1 MWAGMYLLPELS
13 LIYVETPK
21 SGKGQK
27 KAKLVNKEIF
37 ISQLFLRG
45 DSGKMNGLYC

>member
-1 MWAGMYLLPELS
+1 MNGRKSTELS
-13 LIYVETPK
+13 QSSLYIETPK

-27 KAKLVNKEIF
+27 KAKLISKERF

-45 DSGKMNGLYC
+45 DSGKLARTR